1 MASSVIKVAVAD
13 SNQEFTSL
21 IQEYFAQ
28 QPDIELVGVAHDGNR
43 LLDII
48 EEKKP
53 DIVVLDI
60 IMPYLDGIG
69 VLEQLNASAK
79 KRPKVILLTALG
91 QETMIQRMVGLG
103 ADYYIL
109 KPFNMDLLLNRIKQL
124 AMVTEQQ
131 AIPKVTIS
139 QPIDVEVT
147 NIIRGIGIPAH
158 IKGYHYVREA
168 IMMITNEIT
177 LLGAITKRLYPVIA
191 NKYSTTPNRVEKAIR
206 HSIKV
211 AWSRGNMDLINQLF
225 GHRFKMEKRKPTNS
239 EFIAIIADKLRMEMK
254 A

>member
-48 EEKKP
+48 EEKEP

-69 VLEQLNASAK
+69 VLEQLKASAK

-168 IMMITNEIT
+168 IMMITTEIT